1 MIIGDHVGLLYAELA
16 PPTKRAAPTSSPRMI
31 MEDFPHHHDQ
41 RSYVAGSRPVILP
54 FLQNACDGIA
64 SLAEE
69 ERAFKGQERK

>member
-1 MIIGDHVGLLYAELA
+1 
-16 PPTKRAAPTSSPRMI
+16 